1 MTKEETTIY
10 GSPAI
15 KVGLDFGEQIVLVKK
30 DKYGDNLVY
39 CSSNNDL
46 EFRFTYNDK
55 KTKAL
60 DMMLYCNLECCGL
73 ISNFDYWYIDTV
85 KGRIVGDFECI

>member
-15 KVGLDFGEQIVLVKK
+15 KVRLDFGEQIVLVNKGK
-30 DKYGDNLVY
+30 NGDDLVY

-46 EFRFTYNDK
+46 EFRFTYNDE
-55 KTKAL
+55 KTKTL
-60 DMMLYCNLECCGL
+60 DMMVYYDVECCGL
-73 ISNFDYWYIDTV
+73 ISNFNYWYIETI
-85 KGRIVGDFECI
+85 KEKEE